1 MRARRR
7 VRSAGI
13 PSLIVLIGL
22 AAACAAPQL
31 DRRPLYDQL
40 GGEPGLAALVDRFLR
55 ELAADRDASPQ
66 FRGADVKRFRT
77 QLTLHLCQTFDGP
90 CRYEGA
96 GLAEVHR
103 GMQIS
108 QREFN
113 AVVEDLVRAMESL
126 HIATPVQNR
135 VLARLAPLREQIIG
149 QPANPPGSV
158 SAAVSGHAPT
168 AAESGEP
175 EPPR

>member
-7 VRSAGI
+7 TGSAWI
-13 PSLIVLIGL
+13 PSFIALIALL
-22 AAACAAPQL
+22 AACAAPQL

-55 ELAADRDASPQ
+55 ELASDPDAVTQ

-103 GMQIS
+103 GMLIS

-113 AVVEDLVRAMESL
+113 SVVEDLVRAMESL
-126 HIATPVQNR
+126 RISTPVQNR
-135 VLARLAPLREQIIG
+135 VLARLAPLRAQIIE
-149 QPANPPGSV
+149 QPANPANPPPAPVDTESPG
-158 SAAVSGHAPT
+158 
-168 AAESGEP
+168 
-175 EPPR
+175 